1 MKPSAGILRAAMAV
15 ALAACSSDHASAQR
29 PDSGSGGARPDAQ
42 DAGSLADADAA
53 NPSGDGGGSFLCTNL
68 NFADCGTFT
77 DWTAASTDR
86 TILFKNYEYDPRC
99 VQVRPGQSVA
109 FMGDFT
115 VHPLTQACGPADVIE
130 RRLSLDAGPGAD
142 ASAVFT
148 LPAAGLYGYYCFDHG
163 NPQGAAMS
171 GAILVA
177 P

>member
-1 MKPSAGILRAAMAV
+1 MAAVM
-15 ALAACSSDHASAQR
+15 AACSADHTSAQLR
-29 PDSGSGGARPDAQ
+29 DSGSGGAGPDVR
-42 DAGSLADADAA
+42 DAGSPADSDAA
-53 NPSGDGGGSFLCTNL
+53 NPAEDGGGSFLCATMS
-68 NFADCGTFT
+68 FADCGTFT

-86 TILFKNYEYDPRC
+86 TILFKDYEYDPRC

-109 FMGDFT
+109 FLGDFT

-130 RRLSLDAGPGAD
+130 RRLSLDASPGAD

-148 LPAAGLYGYYCFDHG
+148 LPAAGLYGYYCLDHG
-163 NPQGAAMS
+163 NPEGAGMA